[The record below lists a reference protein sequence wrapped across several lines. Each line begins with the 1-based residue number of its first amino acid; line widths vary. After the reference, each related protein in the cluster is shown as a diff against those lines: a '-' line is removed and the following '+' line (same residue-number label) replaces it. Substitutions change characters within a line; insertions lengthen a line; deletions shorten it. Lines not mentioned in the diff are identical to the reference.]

1 MFHGN
6 PIVLLLYKK
15 PVYYHLHSHI
25 YHLHSHIYTS
35 GIPLYYHCITIVL
48 PLYYHSQYIWNKID
62 GRPPRQH
69 WAATAS
75 GNGKR
80 NSEVSLRHGRV
91 VFRWFFGG
99 HGGHGVAPNHPQNLQ
114 SVYPLV
120 ICYIAMERST
130 IFNGKI
136 HYKWPFSITML
147 NYQRVNLK
155 QTFLCFSVVRHG
167 WISTEELCG
176 SNSLIHDM
184 RHDMPLPS
192 DAWSVHG
199 SQPKC
204 GVSNECPECWW
215 PISLR
220 TVEVVESQNRTI
232 YFWDILTYHG
242 YGKHL
247 TS

>member
-1 MFHGN
+1 MIPIIPIIVPLYSHYMF
-6 PIVLLLYKK
+6 ISMVCFM
-15 PVYYHLHSHI
+15 
-25 YHLHSHIYTS
+25 
-35 GIPLYYHCITIVL
+35 GIPLYYYCIKTSILPSSFPYLPSSFPYLYIWNTTVL
-48 PLYYHSQYIWNKID
+48 PLYYHSQYIWNKIY

-136 HYKWPFSITML
+136 HYKWPFSIA
-147 NYQRVNLK
+147 
-155 QTFLCFSVVRHG
+155 FC
-167 WISTEELCG
+167 
-176 SNSLIHDM
+176 
-184 RHDMPLPS
+184 
-192 DAWSVHG
+192 
-199 SQPKC
+199 
-204 GVSNECPECWW
+204 
-215 PISLR
+215 
-220 TVEVVESQNRTI
+220 
-232 YFWDILTYHG
+232 
-242 YGKHL
+242 
-247 TS
+247 